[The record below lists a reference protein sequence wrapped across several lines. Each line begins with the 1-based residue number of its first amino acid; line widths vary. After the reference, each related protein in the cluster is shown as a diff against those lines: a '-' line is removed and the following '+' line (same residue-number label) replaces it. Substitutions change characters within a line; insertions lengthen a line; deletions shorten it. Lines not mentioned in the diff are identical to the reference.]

1 MTELSLTKNDCSN
14 NILHMGKKPI
24 LIRVDENLYEKMEK
38 LREKMKREGYPV
50 PNNPQIVIR
59 ALEKYLEEVLEEDD

>member
-1 MTELSLTKNDCSN
+1 
-14 NILHMGKKPI
+14 MGKKPI